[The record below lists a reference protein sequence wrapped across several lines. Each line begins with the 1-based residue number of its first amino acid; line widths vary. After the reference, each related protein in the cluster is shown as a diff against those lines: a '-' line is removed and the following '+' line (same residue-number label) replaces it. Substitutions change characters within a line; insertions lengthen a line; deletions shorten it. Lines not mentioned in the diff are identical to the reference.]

1 MEGVED
7 VLPESYP
14 LFPVGAAYPSGHDLI
29 GKVWRTGEAL
39 VMRHEDY
46 VSFYQTEPEKNI
58 PRPETPPTRYL
69 VVPIK
74 EPTLPEEVRGKKKQ
88 PEIMGVIVLY
98 QTTAHAETTFHQRH
112 RQEAVQYVER
122 IALYLQND
130 RLQRSQQRSAEYLHR
145 LQEISGAFPASARLN
160 ELLERTYQFASSVV
174 DVSSLLL
181 TFFDR
186 DRNRIYDLF
195 AVRDGQRV
203 EDLPNS
209 ANTAS
214 PEERPVWWHVTQ
226 NGKHTLSLAPT
237 QEPVVEYDELLT
249 GAWGDQ
255 HQTESFL
262 LLPMK
267 MFNRVVG
274 SLCLSSK
281 RPNAY
286 PPEKVLVLET
296 MVQIITVGIE
306 NVHLYDQSHV
316 SLREA
321 KERAEMLAAMNS
333 ALQSIST
340 VLNVNELL
348 YKFVEIAGRLVQAE
362 ICAFFQLAPE
372 KDELVAQAVYGLTK
386 FWNDGQDLLPPRSSN
401 QTHGELFKLIHLP
414 FKDSLLEKKAAD
426 SFFYLEPS
434 EAEELAQHSNEGGA
448 IFLRETD
455 IQKMLVVPVVY
466 QTELVG
472 VLMAYTPKQR
482 RTFRPNEIGM
492 LLAICAQTASAIRNA
507 QFFEQINEAYAE
519 LQRLDSLKDE
529 FLVTASHELRTPLS
543 AISGYS
549 SLLKRQSGRITPQ
562 QILRFASKISG
573 AAQQLSDLVAN
584 MTEAAQIG
592 TVDKKLNLQLSDVPL
607 AAAVN
612 LAVSMLSVNI
622 EQKIDAQSDRT
633 LWVHG
638 DPLRLRQVISN
649 LLDNAAKYSP
659 PDSII
664 ALTCSATTL
673 SQVPLSAEQ
682 LNQALFMH
690 EHVDMPVV
698 LVRVRDQGDGIHPDE
713 QEKIFE
719 KFFRLPRTLTTPI
732 RGSGLGLYISRRYIE
747 AMGGRL
753 WLEQSISGE
762 GSIFTFYLPRVEA
775 PEMSTQDESSEA
787 ELETA

>member
-1 MEGVED
+1 MSTATWGGPELQPDDAYPLLLLRRLLQEMMGHFAASGGCMALFDENINQMVVRLHLQPRRVASGVSGGSGSSTSAAQTSRHHMSGDAAPLPSSPLPNLTQLSPSPSSMPAPPPPTPVLGRRPTRVLSTDATTTTAARPKRSSILPMEGVED

-562 QILRFASKISG
+562 QILRFASKIS
-573 AAQQLSDLVAN
+573 
-584 MTEAAQIG
+584 
-592 TVDKKLNLQLSDVPL
+592 
-607 AAAVN
+607 
-612 LAVSMLSVNI
+612 
-622 EQKIDAQSDRT
+622 
-633 LWVHG
+633 
-638 DPLRLRQVISN
+638 
-649 LLDNAAKYSP
+649 
-659 PDSII
+659 
-664 ALTCSATTL
+664 
-673 SQVPLSAEQ
+673 
-682 LNQALFMH
+682 
-690 EHVDMPVV
+690 
-698 LVRVRDQGDGIHPDE
+698 
-713 QEKIFE
+713 
-719 KFFRLPRTLTTPI
+719 
-732 RGSGLGLYISRRYIE
+732 
-747 AMGGRL
+747 
-753 WLEQSISGE
+753 
-762 GSIFTFYLPRVEA
+762 
-775 PEMSTQDESSEA
+775 
-787 ELETA
+787 